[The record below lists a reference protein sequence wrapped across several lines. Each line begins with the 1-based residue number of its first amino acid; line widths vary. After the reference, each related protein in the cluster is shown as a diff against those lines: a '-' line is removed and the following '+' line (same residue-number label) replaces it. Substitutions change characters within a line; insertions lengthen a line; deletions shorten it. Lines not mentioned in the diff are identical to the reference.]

1 MTTTLPPPDDCGHNM
16 RITTLRRFVYTVQS
30 LASSNLDGLEMEH
43 VSLCSEQQRKRIPW
57 HIMTR
62 RPYRLAPRS
71 GWPHRKRSGGRE
83 YHVSPKTNT
92 AKTDIR
98 FGLVVDE

>member
-1 MTTTLPPPDDCGHNM
+1 M
-16 RITTLRRFVYTVQS
+16 RITTSRRFVYTVQS
-30 LASSNLDGLEMEH
+30 FASCNLDGLEMEH
-43 VSLCSEQQRKRIPW
+43 VSLRWGQERKRIPW
-57 HIMTR
+57 HIMTP

-71 GWPHRKRSGGRE
+71 GWPHRRRSVELE